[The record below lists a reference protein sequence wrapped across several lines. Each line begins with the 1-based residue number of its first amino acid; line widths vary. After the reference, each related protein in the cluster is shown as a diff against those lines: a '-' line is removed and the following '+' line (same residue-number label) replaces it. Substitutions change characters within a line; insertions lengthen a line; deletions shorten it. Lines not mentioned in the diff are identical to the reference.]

1 MMPRKRKREW
11 PIRVLVYRAYPRE
24 IPQAMWDTAKRQR
37 ILWNNLT
44 ELWYGAADQ
53 ARLLPDRKEPIWQS
67 FDEWCRAAVAQS
79 ALDWVNGPD
88 VLDRFRAA
96 TRAKK
101 LPRFHRGLDRVA
113 IAHRFTA
120 GGVPL
125 DRLIDNRRTKRFSL
139 WSSATWEAPR
149 STHSPERK
157 HWRAHI
163 RIGSD
168 TIDCALVLHRSLPK
182 GAILKRVTWLGR
194 RGGSKWFWYL
204 ALTVEEE
211 PVIGQTVALVA
222 DGRPAAGL
230 DLGWRLFGNGSK
242 QDYLRIGMLV
252 DSEQHM
258 IELRLPL
265 WFKPQRLR
273 ERRGLATIAKLAADA
288 SALVNSARALVE
300 GMPEGLTL
308 DTPRSGGRIGYRS
321 LLRILQSLP
330 PNETTAAPRQLLD
343 EHDRIYRVIATLRF
357 RLIQR
362 RRWYYQ
368 NLAQWICA
376 RYQSI
381 VIEDVWLPRLHR
393 YVTGAIV
400 HQNAAQYRNYAAVG
414 ELRAYLQHAARPAG
428 CRIIE
433 AAAAN
438 STVTCFECG
447 AKVESSADLILRCP
461 NGHEWDQDKNAA
473 RNLLSQIDTRAHELG
488 EASRVEGWKK
498 LEFPAKLSMIAIK
511 VPA

>member
-1 MMPRKRKREW
+1 M
-11 PIRVLVYRAYPRE
+11 
-24 IPQAMWDTAKRQR
+24 
-37 ILWNNLT
+37 
-44 ELWYGAADQ
+44 
-53 ARLLPDRKEPIWQS
+53 
-67 FDEWCRAAVAQS
+67 
-79 ALDWVNGPD
+79 
-88 VLDRFRAA
+88 
-96 TRAKK
+96 
-101 LPRFHRGLDRVA
+101 
-113 IAHRFTA
+113 
-120 GGVPL
+120 
-125 DRLIDNRRTKRFSL
+125 
-139 WSSATWEAPR
+139 
-149 STHSPERK
+149 
-157 HWRAHI
+157 
-163 RIGSD
+163 
-168 TIDCALVLHRSLPK
+168 
-182 GAILKRVTWLGR
+182 KRVTWLGR

-265 WFKPQRLR
+265 RSN
-273 ERRGLATIAKLAADA
+273 TA
-288 SALVNSARALVE
+288 SATALSTRAYYCQNGGAMLKVEVKFTGSGVMPKASARYAS
-300 GMPEGLTL
+300 
-308 DTPRSGGRIGYRS
+308 RSGGRIGYRS

-330 PNETTAAPRQLLD
+330 LNETTAALRQLLD

-393 YVTGAIV
+393 HVTGAIV

-447 AKVESSADLILRCP
+447 AKVESSADLILRRP
-461 NGHEWDQDKNAA
+461 NGHEWDQDK
-473 RNLLSQIDTRAHELG
+473 SPGT
-488 EASRVEGWKK
+488 
-498 LEFPAKLSMIAIK
+498 
-511 VPA
+511 